1 MRNDRRDE
9 DLFDEIRLRR
19 ALRLDAAELPP
30 RIDLATIAAQ
40 AQAHRPALAFAGLVS
55 TGLAGVAVA
64 ALAGLVAVALPAVA
78 PTVASE
84 LFDAAIRTLAHAA
97 VPASALLAAAQQ
109 PSIPLAATF
118 ALAVAVAY
126 EYAQRRERL
135 RAITS

>member
-30 RIDLATIAAQ
+30 RIDPAAIAAQ
-40 AQAHRPALAFAGLVS
+40 AQAHRPALAFAGFVS

-84 LFDAAIRTLAHAA
+84 LFDAAIRTLARAA

-126 EYAQRRERL
+126 EYTQRRERL